1 MSHSSTPALDREP
14 ATFTDGSEGRL
25 PAIEHAPANPD
36 TEWTLAQ
43 RIGFRVLF
51 AYAFLYTAPFPLGD
65 IPKLEAV
72 EGPYAAAWRNVVP
85 WVGQNI
91 LHLSSPVSLR
101 PSGSGDRLFNY
112 VQVFTELLLAV
123 CIAIVWSVLARRRRN
138 HGTLFASLHAYL
150 RFFLA
155 VTLLR
160 YGADKVIPNQFEPM
174 NPVRLT
180 QYFGEAAPGG
190 FAWSFL
196 GFSIPYMIF
205 AGLGETVSALLL
217 FSRRTATLGAAVGA
231 AVMSN
236 VFMLNMSYDI
246 PVKQFAGH
254 LLLFLCFLVACDGR
268 RLVNLFVRNEATTP
282 ATMRPLIPSSRW
294 NRAFTVAA
302 AVFAAWIVVR
312 NFKQEVGLLHQFGRL
327 QPKSPIAGIFELE
340 TMAKNGV
347 LQQPLMTDPTLWR
360 RLATNGRNATIRY
373 ATDSLARYRIRID
386 SVKQTVTFTVAAE
399 TASQFTLSFVKPDS
413 AHLALRGRIGSDSVD
428 LRLRRRDE
436 RSFFLVSRGFH
447 WVNEAPVFR

>member
-1 MSHSSTPALDREP
+1 MSHSATPAIDREP
-14 ATFTDGSEGRL
+14 AAFTSDAEARL
-25 PAIEHAPANPD
+25 PAIEHGPPTAPA

-43 RIGFRVLF
+43 RIGFRFLF
-51 AYAFLYTAPFPLGD
+51 AYVLLYTAPFPLGD

-72 EGPYAAAWRNVVP
+72 EGPYAAAWRKVVP

-101 PSGSGDRLFNY
+101 PSGSGDRMFNY
-112 VQVFTELLLAV
+112 VQVFTQLLLAV

-138 HGTLFASLHAYL
+138 HTTLFAWLHAYL
-150 RFFLA
+150 RFFLG

-196 GFSIPYMIF
+196 GLSVPYMIF

-217 FSRRTATLGAAVGA
+217 FFRRTATLGAAVGA
-231 AVMSN
+231 AVMLN

-268 RLVNLFVRNEATTP
+268 RLMNLFVRNQSTGP
-282 ATMRPLIPSSRW
+282 AAMGVSSVRW
-294 NRAFTVAA
+294 NRALTVAA
-302 AVFAAWIVVR
+302 AVFAVWIVVR
-312 NFKQEVGLLHQFGRL
+312 NFKQEVGLMHQFGRL
-327 QPKSPIAGIFELE
+327 QPKSPIAGVFEFE
-340 TMAKNGV
+340 TMEKNGIV
-347 LQQPLMTDPTLWR
+347 QQPLMTDATFWR
-360 RLATNGRNATIRY
+360 RLAVNGRNATIRY
-373 ATDSLARYRIRID
+373 ATDSLARYRINID
-386 SVKQTVTFTVAAE
+386 SVKQTVSFTGAGDAK
-399 TASQFTLSFVKPDS
+399 SQFTLSFEKPDS
-413 AHLALRGRIGSDSVD
+413 AHLALRGRIGSDSVQVH
-428 LRLRRRDE
+428 LRRRDE